1 MRAIAIA
8 QSEICT
14 VIYGDH
20 AAAARA
26 RQFVSVEAERDCA
39 RKREIVRKRNILIE
53 IIVSVRKR
61 AAFRRQRRPTVMIC
75 MLLGGKSAFGGGG
88 ERRHP
93 QRKRLCAQRSQNKQ
107 KHFVPCSKSSHMFLQ
122 NLYFYRKAALHGCR
136 KFLFSANKK
145 GRPRSTKSTACP
157 KIRRRF
163 KEAVYPPPSE
173 YSLHCYCH
181 ASFSYSA
188 ANSLMQ

>member
-53 IIVSVRKR
+53 IILSVRKR
-61 AAFRRQRRPTVMIC
+61 VFLPQSPFARLPQIPFFR
-75 MLLGGKSAFGGGG
+75 
-88 ERRHP
+88 
-93 QRKRLCAQRSQNKQ
+93 KQ
-107 KHFVPCSKSSHMFLQ
+107 KRQ
-122 NLYFYRKAALHGCR
+122 TALNQEHS
-136 KFLFSANKK
+136 LPEN
-145 GRPRSTKSTACP
+145 TAS
-157 KIRRRF
+157 F
-163 KEAVYPPPSE
+163 QGSGLPPPSE
-173 YSLHCYCH
+173 YSLYCQYH
-181 ASFSYSA
+181 ASFLYSA
-188 ANSLMQ
+188 ANSHM

>member
-1 MRAIAIA
+1 MRTVAIAKSKIPRRMNDGA
-8 QSEICT
+8 N
-14 VIYGDH
+14 
-20 AAAARA
+20 ARA

-93 QRKRLCAQRSQNKQ
+93 QRKRQCAQRSQNKQ

-157 KIRRRF
+157 KIRRHF

-173 YSLHCYCH
+173 YSLYCQYH
-181 ASFSYSA
+181 ASFLYSA
-188 ANSLMQ
+188 ANSHM

>member
-93 QRKRLCAQRSQNKQ
+93 NA
-107 KHFVPCSKSSHMFLQ
+107 
-122 NLYFYRKAALHGCR
+122 
-136 KFLFSANKK
+136 SANAHSAAK
-145 GRPRSTKSTACP
+145 TNKSTLFLVRKVPICSSKTCIFTAKPLCTAAANSFFP
-157 KIRRRF
+157 QTKRQTALNQEHSLPENTASF
-163 KEAVYPPPSE
+163 QGSGLPPSE
-173 YSLHCYCH
+173 YSLYCQYH
-181 ASFSYSA
+181 ASFLYSA
-188 ANSLMQ
+188 ANSHM